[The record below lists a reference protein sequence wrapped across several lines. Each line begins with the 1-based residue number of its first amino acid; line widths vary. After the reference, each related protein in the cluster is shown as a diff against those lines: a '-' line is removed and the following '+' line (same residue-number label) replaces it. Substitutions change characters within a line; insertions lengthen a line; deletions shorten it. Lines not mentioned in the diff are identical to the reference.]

1 MPHTAFWHSPLISAP
16 RFLRPWLSERGSLTQ
31 CLIAHFPQFNV
42 RVLQQGWQTPHLD
55 ERAVLHLPRR
65 QMRVA
70 TREVLLCSKEKP
82 LVFAHSIT
90 MRSSLRGGFHLF
102 GRSGSRPLGALLFAD
117 PTIRRSHLSWCK
129 LNRRHPL
136 WQKAVAAAGPQ
147 AATLWA
153 RRSVFFSGNDQ
164 LLVTEVFLTDVFTPS
179 ILTPAAS
186 ASK

>member
-16 RFLRPWLSERGSLTQ
+16 RTLRPWLSERGSLTQ
-31 CLIAHFPQFNV
+31 RLVANFPVFSVQ
-42 RVLQQGWQTPHLD
+42 VLQQGWACPHQD
-55 ERAVLHLPRR
+55 EFTVMQLHGKKS
-65 QMRVA
+65 VA
-70 TREVLLCSKEKP
+70 TREVLLCSNGVP

-90 MRSSLRGGFHLF
+90 TPMGLRGGFHLF

-117 PTIRRSHLSWCK
+117 PTIRRSHLSWRK

-153 RRSVFFSGNDQ
+153 RRSVFYSGNDQ
-164 LLVTEVFLTDVFTPS
+164 LLVTEVFLTDFL
-179 ILTPAAS
+179 ILPNHTHS
-186 ASK
+186 NQ